1 MLPDNWLV
9 NPRVRKLRQKFLTV
23 PRTRFLDLAEHMFGT
38 VDLDRQQLGA
48 LVQLL
53 TDSEHWPS
61 IERAQTGSTSMEQ
74 SELAEALLDAPKDD
88 WLPEVL
94 PLLLELQP
102 GSSMLDL
109 GCHQGHGAQVLTG
122 VSFYEGHDLDPK
134 RVQVA
139 KQLFPEQQFHVTDV
153 SRWLA
158 YEPRSSYSLVLVHL
172 PADHYTVH
180 GPCLETQRGPDIV
193 LDAAMLEWGAKCCTR
208 GGILVG
214 LINRQD
220 NLEAISQWLRNNG
233 TPLMFSAVDD
243 KTLVVYRHGIRMR
256 EYPTVTDSFANYGEL
271 TDFLMAKGYLAR
283 TPVCADD
290 PRPLEISDW
299 GIELLTQEVTGF
311 SETGATLLYKSKH
324 AAGIRW
330 QDERAALGWAMHQAF
345 KATREESWNKTSER
359 FSQRLGI
366 NDYLQYRSGNLH
378 DLLNL
383 TAEFAVEETPELKGH
398 ANKLTKRYSR
408 LRTPYPERATIDNRY
423 YSLGPGDKLQ
433 RNDELWSVQF
443 SEPDFSGKNPPKLH
457 LNKVE

>member
-1 MLPDNWLV
+1 
-9 NPRVRKLRQKFLTV
+9 
-23 PRTRFLDLAEHMFGT
+23 MFGT

-61 IERAQTGSTSMEQ
+61 IQRAQMTTSSIEQ
-74 SELAEALLDAPKDD
+74 AELGEALLDAPKDE
-88 WLPEVL
+88 WLPEIL

-122 VSFYEGHDLDPK
+122 VSFYEGHDLNAK

-139 KQLFPEQQFHVTDV
+139 KRLFPEQQFQVTDV
-153 SRWLA
+153 ARWLA

-180 GPCLETQRGPDIV
+180 GPCLETQRGPDIT
-193 LDAAMLEWGAKCCTR
+193 LDTAMLEWGAKCCTR

-214 LINRQD
+214 LVSRES
-220 NLEAISQWLRNNG
+220 NLEPISQWLRNNG
-233 TPLMFSAVDD
+233 TPLMVSAVGNT
-243 KTLVVYRHGIRMR
+243 TLVVYRHGIRMR
-256 EYPTVTDSFANYGEL
+256 DYPTIDNAFANYEEL
-271 TDFLMAKGYLAR
+271 TEFLMAKGYLAR

-299 GIELLTQEVTGF
+299 GIELVAQSTEEF
-311 SETGATLLYKSKH
+311 SGTAETLLYKSKH
-324 AAGIRW
+324 AARIRW
-330 QDERAALGWAMHQAF
+330 QNDRAALGWAMHQAF
-345 KATREESWNKTSER
+345 KATREESWNKTVER
-359 FSQRLGI
+359 FNQRLGI
-366 NDYLQYRSGNLH
+366 NDYLQYRSNSLH

-383 TAEFAVEETPELKGH
+383 SQEFAVAETPELKGH
-398 ANKLTKRYSR
+398 ASKLTKRYHR
-408 LRTPYPERATIDNRY
+408 LRTPYPERATVENRY

-433 RNDELWSVQF
+433 RNQELWSVQF

-457 LNKVE
+457 LSKVE